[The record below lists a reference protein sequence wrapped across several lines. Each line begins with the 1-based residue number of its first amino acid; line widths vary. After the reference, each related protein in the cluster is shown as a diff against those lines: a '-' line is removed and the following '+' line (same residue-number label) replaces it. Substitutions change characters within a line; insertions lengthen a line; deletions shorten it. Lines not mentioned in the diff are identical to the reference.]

1 MASSTS
7 IIVCNF
13 LLQMP
18 GRKERPLVSLVDEP
32 GALTFKSKAVK
43 MACDPSGAGRRNG
56 LVASCL
62 NVDAPGVTP
71 TRGAQ
76 MYTGGQKISA
86 GVRDCPKDKRGSAL
100 RCAGADP
107 SMWDT
112 AAAGSSSDPALAASA
127 AAEEVCDI
135 SSFDCGK

>member
-1 MASSTS
+1 M
-7 IIVCNF
+7 
-13 LLQMP
+13 
-18 GRKERPLVSLVDEP
+18 SLVDEP
-32 GALTFKSKAVK
+32 WALTFKSKAVK

-86 GVRDCPKDKRGSAL
+86 GVWDCPKDRFRTAQTYHCGILQQQNHQVIQAWQLL
-100 RCAGADP
+100 RRLER
-107 SMWDT
+107 
-112 AAAGSSSDPALAASA
+112 AATFGLKVVLEIKS
-127 AAEEVCDI
+127 
-135 SSFDCGK
+135 

>member
-1 MASSTS
+1 M
-7 IIVCNF
+7 
-13 LLQMP
+13 
-18 GRKERPLVSLVDEP
+18 SLVDEP
-32 GALTFKSKAVK
+32 WALTFKSKAVK

-86 GVRDCPKDKRGSAL
+86 GVWDCPKDERGGSAL
-100 RCAGADP
+100 RCTGTDP

-112 AAAGSSSDPALAASA
+112 AAAGSSCDPALAASA

-135 SSFDCGK
+135 LLSIALWEINQNLESTRLSMD